1 VRRFIEIVFGLVAA
15 TLVATGLTSVLA
27 LFAAS
32 VQDLVW
38 TVENS
43 RSVAGWLVSAL
54 AGTIGTLPFAW
65 IFGFPGAFVVLA
77 AVLLPLGSN
86 PSRRSLVV
94 AGGSAGLFHTGIGWA
109 LRLADAALGPTDPRE
124 DLLHA
129 IVGWGGFHLTNLR
142 LAVAIGAIP
151 ASIIAGCAAGLV
163 FYRMTRGPSK
173 EPRESRSA

>member
-1 VRRFIEIVFGLVAA
+1 M
-15 TLVATGLTSVLA
+15 VATGLTSVLA
-27 LFAAS
+27 LFGAS

-43 RSVAGWLVSAL
+43 HSVAGWLVSAL

-65 IFGFPGAFVVLA
+65 IFRFPGAFVVLA
-77 AVLLPLGSN
+77 AVLLPFGSN

-94 AGGSAGLFHTGIGWA
+94 AGGGAGLLHTGIGWT
-109 LRLADAALGPTDPRE
+109 LRLADAAPGPTDPRE

-142 LAVAIGAIP
+142 LAVAIVMFSP
-151 ASIIAGCAAGLV
+151 SL
-163 FYRMTRGPSK
+163 MT
-173 EPRESRSA
+173 

>member
-1 VRRFIEIVFGLVAA
+1 M
-15 TLVATGLTSVLA
+15 ATGLTSVLA
-27 LFAAS
+27 LFGAS

-43 RSVAGWLVSAL
+43 HSVAGWLVSAL

-65 IFGFPGAFVVLA
+65 IFRFPGAFVVLA
-77 AVLLPLGSN
+77 AVLLPFGSN
-86 PSRRSLVV
+86 PSRRSL
-94 AGGSAGLFHTGIGWA
+94 GGGAGLLHTGIGWT
-109 LRLADAALGPTDPRE
+109 LRLADAAPGPTDPRE